1 MIYENTYILN
11 EKILLSKSC
20 FYLWVKLISFLPWDG
35 IDSHS
40 TSSFS
45 LGYIYENPAQGVGG
59 CSPPPGDKLSRRGIY
74 GLLVEYKSNSCIPK
88 IDYKF
93 YCKKVFWFSSSW
105 VELNLNHNDWN
116 SLNYVHLKN
125 EKQLYLPHCQSDSG
139 LQLKGNCCLL

>member
-1 MIYENTYILN
+1 MF
-11 EKILLSKSC
+11 LLVSQTNFFSSMRWNRQP
-20 FYLWVKLISFLPWDG
+20 FHFFLFSRVYLRESSSGCGRVLPLPTRTQLRVWAG
-35 IDSHS
+35 A
-40 TSSFS
+40 
-45 LGYIYENPAQGVGG
+45 P
-59 CSPPPGDKLSRRGIY
+59 PPPGDKLSRRGIY